1 MTLQSSGTISF
12 SDLRTEFNA
21 GSNTAQSL
29 SAYYLGGSIVRANAA
44 DNPATNLAAGVPTSG
59 GISFSDFYGKAK
71 GWQYTDNTNRS
82 NTTAASNGSVVKQA
96 SDYFG
101 SDKSVNYPKTLILTN
116 TITNNAYN
124 GYALNFDS
132 GFAGD
137 ITLTCN
143 GTIRTYSGYC
153 IRNQSSQTI
162 TVNGSG
168 SIRKNNKQALV
179 NALQSVGGTVGIQFS
194 VGGFGG
200 ASGSKVRHSSVAGN
214 ANFYFLLKRS
224 GTNTFRF
231 EWTYN
236 ECDYA
241 NLGGG
246 TENFQTAA
254 ASIIPLD
261 SNGKYDDSNNTTYV
275 YNGGTGAAGR
285 DQRDFAAASRVI
297 SGTRYIW
304 FATNNKRSWPTDINS
319 GATTYSQ
326 PGHYSQSLTTSNG
339 RQGSILQTYTGYHT
353 TGSFSISGPSQTT
366 G

>member
-12 SDLRTEFNA
+12 SDLRAEFNA

-44 DNPATNLAAGVPTSG
+44 NNPATNLAAGVPTSG

-82 NTTAASNGSVVKQA
+82 NTTAASSGSVVKQA

-168 SIRKNNKQALV
+168 YIRKNNKDALV
-179 NALQSVGGTVGIQFS
+179 SALQSVNGTLGLSFS
-194 VGGFGG
+194 AGGFGG
-200 ASGSKVRHSSVAGN
+200 ASAGKVRHSSVAGN
-214 ANFYFLLKRS
+214 ANFYFLLRRS
-224 GTNTFRF
+224 ATNTFRF

-236 ECDYA
+236 ECDYHNVGA
-241 NLGGG
+241 G

-254 ASIIPLD
+254 ASIF
-261 SNGKYDDSNNTTYV
+261 
-275 YNGGTGAAGR
+275 R
-285 DQRDFAAASRVI
+285 
-297 SGTRYIW
+297 
-304 FATNNKRSWPTDINS
+304 
-319 GATTYSQ
+319 
-326 PGHYSQSLTTSNG
+326 
-339 RQGSILQTYTGYHT
+339 
-353 TGSFSISGPSQTT
+353 
-366 G
+366 